1 MNVNDFLLSAL
12 MVLRHD
18 SCVIYRLFWVLLLLL
33 FLLFR
38 LNWRRQNVVDTDVDE
53 HDELAYGLVVLVD
66 EGNCAIVEVFE

>member
-1 MNVNDFLLSAL
+1 